1 MKSQRPQ
8 VLLSLSILTG
18 LLLLPGCAG
27 MFPPNYRAYS
37 DGIGFSDVQVA
48 KDTWEVSYVGP
59 AEFNELQ
66 AKKMAI
72 LRAAELTRI
81 SGRRWFL
88 ILSQETDAR
97 KVRRVYHEVTRK
109 PVVDTLF
116 PPEVAPQVV
125 QEVTTR
131 EDAWI
136 PSAVLVFKTS
146 EAETDETLD
155 SEAVLREGRAS
166 GLLPK
171 NKG

>member
-1 MKSQRPQ
+1 MESQRPQ
-8 VLLSLSILTG
+8 AALLLSILTG
-18 LLLLPGCAG
+18 LFLLPGCAG

-48 KDTWEVSYVGP
+48 KDTWEVSYTGP

-66 AKKMAI
+66 AKKMCI
-72 LRAAELTRI
+72 LRAAELTGLN
-81 SGRRWFL
+81 GRRWFT

-97 KVRRVYHEVTRK
+97 KVRRVSHEVTRK
-109 PVVDTLF
+109 PAVDTLF
-116 PPEVAPQVV
+116 APKDAPPVV

-155 SEAVLREGRAS
+155 AEAVMREGRAS

-171 NKG
+171 KNG